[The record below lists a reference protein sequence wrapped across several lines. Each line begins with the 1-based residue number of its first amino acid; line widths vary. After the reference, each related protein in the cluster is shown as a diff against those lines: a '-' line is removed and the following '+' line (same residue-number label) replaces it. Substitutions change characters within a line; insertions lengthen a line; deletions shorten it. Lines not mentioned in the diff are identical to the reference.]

1 MNKKYYFRLFMATAA
16 VVAAGSLS
24 SCSDDD
30 NDDWKDV
37 AIDPSEMSLTYGTD
51 AAWDKTYTD
60 DLLNIKGFVFSHTGS
75 STPWMVYDGFTA
87 ANSNDHKEYSDMLAH
102 QFDVIAEG
110 RAPYFIAYWN
120 TMEDNSTLLS
130 KRSCLV
136 YYMEEAND
144 HEEFYPKYVD
154 VTNTSYA
161 YYTMLNGNNY
171 CRKFQKGDY
180 LKLIA
185 HGVKENGQEVTLDF
199 YLANITTDNVA
210 EGLVKEWTKWDLTPL
225 GEVDYLYFTMDSSDK
240 GQFGINTPT
249 YFAMSRM
256 EARVDKH

>member
-1 MNKKYYFRLFMATAA
+1 
-16 VVAAGSLS
+16 
-24 SCSDDD
+24 
-30 NDDWKDV
+30 
-37 AIDPSEMSLTYGTD
+37 MSLTYGTD
-51 AAWDKTYTD
+51 AAWDKTYTN

-144 HEEFYPKYVD
+144 HEEFIPNMWTLQTPRMPTTQCSTATTIAV
-154 VTNTSYA
+154 NS
-161 YYTMLNGNNY
+161 
-171 CRKFQKGDY
+171 RKV
-180 LKLIA
+180 I
-185 HGVKENGQEVTLDF
+185 
-199 YLANITTDNVA
+199 I
-210 EGLVKEWTKWDLTPL
+210 
-225 GEVDYLYFTMDSSDK
+225 
-240 GQFGINTPT
+240 
-249 YFAMSRM
+249 
-256 EARVDKH
+256 